1 MFEPFFI
8 FQLIVLV
15 FSVVIHEVS
24 HGYIAEYLGDPTAR
38 MAGRLTLNPVSHI
51 DIFGSIILPFILIV
65 AGQPVIGWAKP
76 VPYNPYNLK
85 DPQKGGGLIA
95 LAGPMSNLLVAAIF
109 GVCIRFLQVA
119 SPFDVAQ
126 TEALMTMF
134 IVAVSLNVTLALF
147 NLLPIPPI
155 DGSKVLALILPRR
168 AQLHIDAFWSRVW
181 LLIQER
187 WMIFLLIFF
196 LALNPILDFISFFLS
211 PAIKFLTMFF
221 SGISF

>member
-24 HGYIAEYLGDPTAR
+24 HGYIADYLGDPTAR
-38 MAGRLTLNPVSHI
+38 LAGRLTLNPVSHV
-51 DIFGSIILPFILIV
+51 DIFGSIILPFILIIS
-65 AGQPVIGWAKP
+65 GQPVIGWAKP

-95 LAGPMSNLLVAAIF
+95 LAGPMSNILVAAIF
-109 GVCIRFLQVA
+109 GACIRFLQVA
-119 SPFDVAQ
+119 SPFDAMQ

-134 IVAVSLNVTLALF
+134 IVAVSLNVTLAIF

-181 LLIQER
+181 LMIEGR
-187 WMIFLLIFF
+187 WMIFLLILF
-196 LALNPILDFISFFLS
+196 LALNPILDFIFFFLR
-211 PAIKFLTMFF
+211 PAIKFLTVFF
-221 SGISF
+221 TGISF